1 MAKYPLG
8 AEYGVEILLRLKTDG
23 GPSGLLCPPPCSS
36 GGGARHILR
45 DHQEAE
51 VVVQQTYLNAFTKIV
66 YFRGEA
72 NLRTWMTR
80 IALNETLWRER
91 RQRLQ
96 VELGKID
103 TVQERVRSQIYLSPM
118 MQATPEGEAARS
130 QIRRVLEGAIDDL
143 RPAFRTVLVMLG

>member
-1 MAKYPLG
+1 M
-8 AEYGVEILLRLKTDG
+8 
-23 GPSGLLCPPPCSS
+23 
-36 GGGARHILR
+36 R

>member
-1 MAKYPLG
+1 MWRFCSDLRPTVARQGCSAPRLARPAPRPLP
-8 AEYGVEILLRLKTDG
+8 L
-23 GPSGLLCPPPCSS
+23 S
-36 GGGARHILR
+36 GGARHILR

-80 IALNETLWRER
+80 IALNETLWRKR